1 MSGEDSSIYQNIFR
15 WAFRTGATVKEK
27 DERLLKRLIFAIRGE
42 ETPGRFLD
50 RLSETLTEYR
60 TNVGIQLDVNI
71 HPDIV
76 RRRWSGDSFH
86 YLRSTILS
94 GFLNAFSAKESD
106 EEGE

>member
-1 MSGEDSSIYQNIFR
+1 MSEREGNIFENIFR
-15 WAFRTGATVKEK
+15 WAFSIGATIKEK
-27 DERLLKRLIFAIRGE
+27 DERLLKRLIFTIRGE

-60 TNVGIQLDVNI
+60 TNVGIQLDVDI

-86 YLRSTILS
+86 YMRSAILT
-94 GFLNAFSAKESD
+94 GLLNALSRGGD
-106 EEGE
+106 RDG